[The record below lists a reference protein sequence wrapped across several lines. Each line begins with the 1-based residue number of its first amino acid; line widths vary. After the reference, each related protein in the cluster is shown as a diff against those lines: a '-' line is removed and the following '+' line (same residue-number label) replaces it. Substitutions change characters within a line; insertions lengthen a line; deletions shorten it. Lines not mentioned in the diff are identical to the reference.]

1 MAIHFIAI
9 CYYYYSYFTVFVI
22 IKWLDID
29 SEQERDEFQ
38 NQIFH
43 VIMYNG
49 EIKFECQW
57 LVFPKILHE

>member
-1 MAIHFIAI
+1 MI
-9 CYYYYSYFTVFVI
+9 
-22 IKWLDID
+22 ID

-49 EIKFECQW
+49 EIKFEHQ
-57 LVFPKILHE
+57 